1 MYLILNKLLLVN
13 WSRVSEHM
21 LAFFILLKCYKNFV
35 MSLDSVFLLI
45 DIFIHR
51 IILLLMPK
59 EGLILKKIIKFFKL
73 LKRRIDILNAE
84 AELKFILE
92 NK

>member
-1 MYLILNKLLLVN
+1 M
-13 WSRVSEHM
+13 
-21 LAFFILLKCYKNFV
+21 
-35 MSLDSVFLLI
+35 DSVFLLI
-45 DIFIHR
+45 DIFILR
-51 IILLLMPK
+51 IILLLMTK
-59 EGLILKKIIKFFKL
+59 EGLILIKYINFFKL

>member
-1 MYLILNKLLLVN
+1 M
-13 WSRVSEHM
+13 
-21 LAFFILLKCYKNFV
+21 
-35 MSLDSVFLLI
+35 DSVFLLI
-45 DIFIHR
+45 DIFILR
-51 IILLLMPK
+51 IILLLMTK

-73 LKRRIDILNAE
+73 LMKKIDIYNAE

>member
-1 MYLILNKLLLVN
+1 MIKSIWVN
-13 WSRVSEHM
+13 VGVDYCITM
-21 LAFFILLKCYKNFV
+21 LQTFV
-35 MSLDSVFLLI
+35 ISMDSVFLLI
-45 DIFIHR
+45 DIFIPR

-59 EGLILKKIIKFFKL
+59 EGLIVKKIIKFFKI
-73 LKRRIDILNAE
+73 LKRRIDIYNAE

>member
-1 MYLILNKLLLVN
+1 MLQTLVI
-13 WSRVSEHM
+13 SM
-21 LAFFILLKCYKNFV
+21 
-35 MSLDSVFLLI
+35 DSVFLLI
-45 DIFIHR
+45 DIFILR
-51 IILLLMPK
+51 IILLMPK
-59 EGLILKKIIKFFKL
+59 EGLIVKKIIKFFKL

>member
-1 MYLILNKLLLVN
+1 M
-13 WSRVSEHM
+13 
-21 LAFFILLKCYKNFV
+21 
-35 MSLDSVFLLI
+35 DSVFLLI
-45 DIFIHR
+45 DIFILR

-59 EGLILKKIIKFFKL
+59 DVLILNKIIKFFKL

-84 AELKFILE
+84 TELKFILE

>member
-1 MYLILNKLLLVN
+1 MIKSIWAKIGVVYCIITLQTLVI
-13 WSRVSEHM
+13 S
-21 LAFFILLKCYKNFV
+21 K
-35 MSLDSVFLLI
+35 DSVFLLI
-45 DIFIHR
+45 DILILR

-59 EGLILKKIIKFFKL
+59 EGLIVKKIIKFFKL
-73 LKRRIDILNAE
+73 LKRRIDIYNAE

>member
-1 MYLILNKLLLVN
+1 MPV
-13 WSRVSEHM
+13 
-21 LAFFILLKCYKNFV
+21 
-35 MSLDSVFLLI
+35 DSVFLLI
-45 DIFIHR
+45 DIWILR

-59 EGLILKKIIKFFKL
+59 EGLIVKKIIKFFKL

-84 AELKFILE
+84 TELKFILE

>member
-1 MYLILNKLLLVN
+1 
-13 WSRVSEHM
+13 M
-21 LAFFILLKCYKNFV
+21 LEQFIVYTCYKTLV
-35 MSLDSVFLLI
+35 ISMDSVFLLI
-45 DIFIHR
+45 DIFILR

-73 LKRRIDILNAE
+73 LKRRIDIRNAE
-84 AELKFILE
+84 TELKFILE

>member
-1 MYLILNKLLLVN
+1 M
-13 WSRVSEHM
+13 
-21 LAFFILLKCYKNFV
+21 
-35 MSLDSVFLLI
+35 DSVFLLI
-45 DIFIHR
+45 DIYILR

-59 EGLILKKIIKFFKL
+59 DFLILKKIIKFFKL
-73 LKRRIDILNAE
+73 LKIRIDILNAE

>member
-1 MYLILNKLLLVN
+1 M
-13 WSRVSEHM
+13 
-21 LAFFILLKCYKNFV
+21 CYKTFV
-35 MSLDSVFLLI
+35 ISIDSVFLLI
-45 DIFIHR
+45 DILILG

-59 EGLILKKIIKFFKL
+59 EDLILKKITKFFKL

>member
-1 MYLILNKLLLVN
+1 MAL
-13 WSRVSEHM
+13 
-21 LAFFILLKCYKNFV
+21 
-35 MSLDSVFLLI
+35 VFLLI
-45 DIFIHR
+45 DIFILR
-51 IILLLMPK
+51 IILLLLPK

-73 LKRRIDILNAE
+73 YKRRIDILNAE

>member
-1 MYLILNKLLLVN
+1 MA
-13 WSRVSEHM
+13 M
-21 LAFFILLKCYKNFV
+21 
-35 MSLDSVFLLI
+35 DSVLMLI
-45 DIFIHR
+45 DIFFLR

-59 EGLILKKIIKFFKL
+59 EGLIVKKIIKFFKL
-73 LKRRIDILNAE
+73 LKRRIDIYNAE

>member
-1 MYLILNKLLLVN
+1 MLVP
-13 WSRVSEHM
+13 
-21 LAFFILLKCYKNFV
+21 FIVYTCYKTLV
-35 MSLDSVFLLI
+35 ISIDSVFLLI
-45 DIFIHR
+45 DIFIHK

-92 NK
+92 NN

>member
-1 MYLILNKLLLVN
+1 
-13 WSRVSEHM
+13 M
-21 LAFFILLKCYKNFV
+21 LQNFV
-35 MSLDSVFLLI
+35 ISMDSVFLLI
-45 DIFIHR
+45 DLLILI
-51 IILLLMPK
+51 IILLLMLK
-59 EGLILKKIIKFFKL
+59 RGLILKKIINFFKL